1 MISFESGDIFA
12 TPNPQALA
20 HGCNCF
26 GAMGAGIAVEFKK
39 RWPAMYNIYRDDCLR
54 GYFKPGDVYMYT
66 PCIETDPKVFNLAT
80 QDRFQA
86 KIGWINTAII
96 TMLRQARVHNIT
108 EILMPA
114 IGCGLGGLDWREV
127 KNLLQT
133 FDSSDVNLR
142 VCETYRKGVAMYVST
157 ENTTVLRTSDYI

>member
-1 MISFESGDIFA
+1 MSM
-12 TPNPQALA
+12 L
-20 HGCNCF
+20 
-26 GAMGAGIAVEFKK
+26 KK
-39 RWPAMYNIYRDDCLR
+39 N
-54 GYFKPGDVYMYT
+54 
-66 PCIETDPKVFNLAT
+66 ETDPKVFNLAT